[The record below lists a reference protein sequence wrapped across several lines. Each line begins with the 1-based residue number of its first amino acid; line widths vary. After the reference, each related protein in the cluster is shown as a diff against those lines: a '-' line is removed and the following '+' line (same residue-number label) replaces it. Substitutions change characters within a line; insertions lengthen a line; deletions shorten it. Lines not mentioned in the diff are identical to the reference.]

1 MKKYEKPLLES
12 LDIDI
17 QDVMIFSNIEKVNDI
32 FDLGDE
38 SDEFL

>member
-1 MKKYEKPLLES
+1 MKKYEKPLLEN
-12 LDIDI
+12 LDVYI
-17 QDVMIFSNIEKVNDI
+17 QDVMIFSNIEKVDGI